1 MRLKI
6 RDEMIELD
14 NKEVQAAKT
23 MIANFISKVRKES
36 YEKNEPTFF
45 FTSLLIMH
53 LMSQEALNKLD
64 PKDFSI
70 MMKSITQS
78 FGDSKE
84 KSE

>member
-6 RDEMIELD
+6 RNEMIELD

-23 MIANFISKVRKES
+23 MIAKFISEVRKES
-36 YEKNEPTFF
+36 YERNEPTFF

-53 LMSQEALNKLD
+53 LMSQEAINKLD

-70 MMKSITQS
+70 MMKSITQA
-78 FGDSKE
+78 FNNEQK
-84 KSE
+84 KS